1 MTLTRRK
8 FVKTAAGVAVPLI
21 AAPIIMPRI
30 NGWIVEEI
38 YQSLGID
45 RQLTIMGPMGRL
57 PWQTL
62 DAMPNLAWLLQE
74 FGANGARWMAK
85 TGVPM
90 LAALHDNKYLKTVDD
105 VISWFG
111 ITQAKAQLLS
121 LKFGAPVPGGFL
133 SCGTTFPDATMTGVA
148 PGTVLTASGS
158 LAISTNGTTVSAK
171 NFNNNTNVTWSNV
184 TSGTMI
190 NCLMSNSANIYVDV
204 ENSSTGVTVTKCTF
218 TGGGSGT
225 TAVILEGGSGT
236 NTVSACNVS
245 DMENGFDHGQPT
257 GATILNNYVH
267 DLFVDPVS
275 AHTDGIQ
282 STGGF
287 TQCLIQG
294 NSIFGSD
301 TSCIIMQNEGAAFS
315 GYNITGN
322 LLVMQSGSAAIIIR
336 PKNANPI
343 GVGSITNNRLGAG
356 LSYNDFTGLTTLP
369 SPYTGNED
377 WQTCATI
384 TTGQ

>member
-62 DAMPNLAWLLQE
+62 EAMPNLAWLLQE

-90 LAALHDNKYLKTVDD
+90 LAALHDNKYLKTIDD

-148 PGTVLTASGS
+148 PGTVLTASGGLTPAS
-158 LAISTNGTTVSAK
+158 GTTVSAK
-171 NFNNNTNVTWSNV
+171 NFNDNVNVLWQNV

-204 ENSSTGVTVTKCTF
+204 EDDSVGVTVTQCTF
-218 TGGGSGT
+218 TGGGGGT
-225 TAVILEGGSGT
+225 TACSLEGGSGT
-236 NTVSACNVS
+236 NTVSKCNVS
-245 DMENGFDHGQPT
+245 DMENGFGIGQPT
-257 GATILNNYVH
+257 GAFISANYIH
-267 DLFVDPVS
+267 DLFVDPVN

-294 NSIFGSD
+294 NSIFGVD
-301 TSCIIMQNEGAAFS
+301 TSCIILQNEGAAFS
-315 GYNITGN
+315 GYNINAN
-322 LLVMQSGSAAIIIR
+322 LLVMTSGSACIIIR
-336 PKNANPI
+336 PKNPNPI
-343 GVGSITNNRLGAG
+343 GVGSITNNKMGAG
-356 LSYNDFTGLTTLP
+356 SSYNDFMDLTTLP
-369 SPYTGNED
+369 SPYTGNVD

-384 TTGQ
+384 ATNQ